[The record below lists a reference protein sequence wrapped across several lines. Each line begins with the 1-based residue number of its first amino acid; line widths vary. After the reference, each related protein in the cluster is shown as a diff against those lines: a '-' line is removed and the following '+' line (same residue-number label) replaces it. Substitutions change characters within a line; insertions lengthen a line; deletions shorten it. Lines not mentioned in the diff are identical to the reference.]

1 MIANFML
8 VTVMF
13 CSKRKI
19 FQLKIYK
26 IFMFLLQILR
36 SIFFIKLISYFVYS
50 ACIVYTYTTLHYTTL
65 LCIGH
70 PRPSLT
76 DVLKIT
82 WWPDILYLANILS
95 FMWQKGPS
103 KQIEFLNN
111 ISQQKQCLLFERF
124 KKNQITFFTLS
135 SFNILLSTFYSAG
148 T

>member
-124 KKNQITFFTLS
+124 KKKSN
-135 SFNILLSTFYSAG
+135 NIFYSLFF
-148 T
+148 